1 YDRRSKDGGHDGDE
15 ARDAVAAV
23 QLRETNPSLLD
34 VFSIEADAAIRSVE
48 EEWMDDVYC
57 RAVSSEDRISRSTE
71 CDCADPGL
79 FPNLHDGPVFRIFAA
94 LDVARDCGP
103 LSSEGAHLLTPT
115 DDEDA

>member
-23 QLRETNPSLLD
+23 QLLGTNPSLLD
-34 VFSIEADAAIRSVE
+34 VFPIEADPAIRSVE
-48 EEWMDDVYC
+48 EEWMDDVEC

-79 FPNLHDGPVFRIFAA
+79 FPNLHDGPGFRISAA
-94 LDVARDCGP
+94 LDVPPDSGP
-103 LSSEGAHLLTPT
+103 LAS
-115 DDEDA
+115 